1 MVSLLGAAVKA
12 GARRLRDSGSDSIQL
27 VVDYVKQE
35 TVDPIRALGKFLA
48 YGTVGA
54 FSMGLG
60 VLFLLVA
67 VLRALQEETSVFH
80 GNLSWI
86 PYFLVLI
93 FALGVLVFGG
103 WLVTA
108 GPARPRKRAQKSNE
122 DKR

>member
-1 MVSLLGAAVKA
+1 MSLLGSAIKTAT
-12 GARRLRDSGSDSIQL
+12 RRLRDSGSDSIQL

-35 TVDPIRALGKFLA
+35 TVDPIKALGKFLA

-67 VLRALQEETSVFH
+67 VLRALQEETTVFH
-80 GNLSWI
+80 GNLSWL
-86 PYFLVLI
+86 PYLIVLSI
-93 FALGVLVFGG
+93 AGGVLALGV

-108 GPARPRKRAQKSNE
+108 GPARPRKRESKKVGE
-122 DKR
+122 K

>member
-1 MVSLLGAAVKA
+1 MSLLGSAIKTAT
-12 GARRLRDSGSDSIQL
+12 RRLRDSGSDSIQL

-35 TVDPIRALGKFLA
+35 TVDPIKALGKFLA

-67 VLRALQEETSVFH
+67 VLRALQEETTVFH
-80 GNLSWI
+80 GNLSWL
-86 PYFLVLI
+86 PYLIVLI
-93 FALGVLVFGG
+93 IAGGVLALGV

-108 GPARPRKRAQKSNE
+108 GPARPRERESKKVGE
-122 DKR
+122 K